1 MQADLPL
8 EIERKYLIAYP
19 PKSLLETLPEVSMT
33 EITQTYLLP
42 KEEGFGRRVRKRGTP
57 ASGWEYTYTR
67 KKPVGFGEKIELEDV
82 ISEADCRKLLK
93 EADPAHHTIKKV
105 RCCFVYEG
113 QFFELDLY
121 DFSET
126 LATLEIELPSID
138 TPVQLPPWIELIEDV
153 TGKPGYSN
161 FSLSETLQFPP
172 NNPDMR

>member
-1 MQADLPL
+1 MQNDLPL
-8 EIERKYLIAYP
+8 EIERKYLITRPEQAF
-19 PKSLLETLPEVSMT
+19 LEAIPGISMT

-82 ISEADCRKLLK
+82 VPEAEYSKLLT
-93 EADPAHHTIKKV
+93 EADPALHTIRKV

-121 DFSET
+121 DFSEE

-138 TPVQLPPWIELIEDV
+138 TPVQLPPWIRLIEDV
-153 TGKPGYSN
+153 TGKVEYSN
-161 FSLSETLQFPP
+161 FALSKTLRFP
-172 NNPDMR
+172 